1 MCIRFIFRY
10 GLCSVCCLCF
20 DVYFQTETVQVR
32 LHKSLKLWT
41 MYADLEESFGSFK
54 TTKAVYDRIIDLKI
68 ATPLIIMNY
77 GMFLEENNYFEE
89 MFKVTSWDLS
99 AFALNPL
106 RMLLGPSSIH
116 E

>member
-1 MCIRFIFRY
+1 
-10 GLCSVCCLCF
+10 
-20 DVYFQTETVQVR
+20 
-32 LHKSLKLWT
+32 

-89 MFKVTSWDLS
+89 MFKVSMSHIKAYLIVYILLDCIEQFRHGAFYILDIFNACCVLLTSRS
-99 AFALNPL
+99 VNYFFV
-106 RMLLGPSSIH
+106 
-116 E
+116 

>member
-1 MCIRFIFRY
+1 
-10 GLCSVCCLCF
+10 
-20 DVYFQTETVQVR
+20 
-32 LHKSLKLWT
+32 

-89 MFKVTSWDLS
+89 MFKVS
-99 AFALNPL
+99 
-106 RMLLGPSSIH
+106 MLHIKA
-116 E
+116 

>member
-1 MCIRFIFRY
+1 
-10 GLCSVCCLCF
+10 
-20 DVYFQTETVQVR
+20 
-32 LHKSLKLWT
+32 

-89 MFKVTSWDLS
+89 MFKVSMS
-99 AFALNPL
+99 HIKA
-106 RMLLGPSSIH
+106 
-116 E
+116 

>member
-1 MCIRFIFRY
+1 
-10 GLCSVCCLCF
+10 
-20 DVYFQTETVQVR
+20 
-32 LHKSLKLWT
+32 

-89 MFKVTSWDLS
+89 MFKVSMSHIKTYLI
-99 AFALNPL
+99 AYGTFFYL
-106 RMLLGPSSIH
+106 IV
-116 E
+116 

>member
-1 MCIRFIFRY
+1 
-10 GLCSVCCLCF
+10 
-20 DVYFQTETVQVR
+20 
-32 LHKSLKLWT
+32 

-89 MFKVTSWDLS
+89 MFKVSPIKT
-99 AFALNPL
+99 
-106 RMLLGPSSIH
+106 
-116 E
+116 